1 MRLIPCPENVVF
13 SDGGYVFGKKS
24 GVFSTSDRA
33 RKAFDDFI
41 GKFCGYPPCDGNDI
55 LFKSDGTDDN
65 SEEYSLEIT
74 PSGISVDA
82 KSERGLFYG
91 VQTLKQ
97 IIAVRM
103 DDKTGE
109 AVLPSL
115 KIIDKPRF
123 SYRGF
128 MFDCVRHFF
137 PVETVKKY
145 IDAMAILKL
154 NVFHWH
160 LTDDQGWRVEIDGY
174 PELITTGSK
183 RRETMR
189 DKTPHGGYY
198 TKDDVREI
206 VNYASDRFI
215 AVVPEFDIPGHTRAA
230 VASYPELGCRGEK
243 FEVSTKFGIHGE
255 ILCAGKDASYKF
267 VRDVLD
273 CIAGE
278 FPSPYVH
285 IGGDEAVKHEWYA
298 CENCQN
304 KMRELGLK
312 NEEELQAYFTEQ
324 AINHLKTLGKTAIC
338 WNESANSGKLEKSA
352 VLQFWADGKK
362 NENVVREVKAG
373 RKIIV
378 SKFDP
383 YYLDYPYAMHPLKAV
398 YAFEPVFEEIKE
410 YPDNVLGVES
420 PIWTEWVGDEK
431 TLEYR
436 VFPRLIAVAETAW
449 SNAAN
454 KNYRAFVSAL
464 PLADGIINCETGIN
478 VTPASECNAEN
489 PFVKAKQMFC
499 FGIKMLDFETIN
511 RARKN
516 NKEMKKMRSLRKEE
530 EKEDKR

>member
-160 LTDDQGWRVEIDGY
+160 LTDD
-174 PELITTGSK
+174 
-183 RRETMR
+183 
-189 DKTPHGGYY
+189 
-198 TKDDVREI
+198 
-206 VNYASDRFI
+206 
-215 AVVPEFDIPGHTRAA
+215 
-230 VASYPELGCRGEK
+230 
-243 FEVSTKFGIHGE
+243 
-255 ILCAGKDASYKF
+255 
-267 VRDVLD
+267 
-273 CIAGE
+273 
-278 FPSPYVH
+278 
-285 IGGDEAVKHEWYA
+285 
-298 CENCQN
+298 
-304 KMRELGLK
+304 
-312 NEEELQAYFTEQ
+312 
-324 AINHLKTLGKTAIC
+324 
-338 WNESANSGKLEKSA
+338 
-352 VLQFWADGKK
+352 
-362 NENVVREVKAG
+362 
-373 RKIIV
+373 
-378 SKFDP
+378 
-383 YYLDYPYAMHPLKAV
+383 
-398 YAFEPVFEEIKE
+398 
-410 YPDNVLGVES
+410 
-420 PIWTEWVGDEK
+420 
-431 TLEYR
+431 
-436 VFPRLIAVAETAW
+436 
-449 SNAAN
+449 
-454 KNYRAFVSAL
+454 
-464 PLADGIINCETGIN
+464 
-478 VTPASECNAEN
+478 
-489 PFVKAKQMFC
+489 
-499 FGIKMLDFETIN
+499 
-511 RARKN
+511 
-516 NKEMKKMRSLRKEE
+516 
-530 EKEDKR
+530 

>member
-115 KIIDKPRF
+115 KITDKPRF

-206 VNYASDRFI
+206 VNYASDPNSIYR
-215 AVVPEFDIPGHTRAA
+215 DIPAPPLLLIPNW
-230 VASYPELGCRGEK
+230 V
-243 FEVSTKFGIHGE
+243 V
-255 ILCAGKDASYKF
+255 
-267 VRDVLD
+267 
-273 CIAGE
+273 
-278 FPSPYVH
+278 
-285 IGGDEAVKHEWYA
+285 EAR
-298 CENCQN
+298 N
-304 KMRELGLK
+304 
-312 NEEELQAYFTEQ
+312 
-324 AINHLKTLGKTAIC
+324 
-338 WNESANSGKLEKSA
+338 
-352 VLQFWADGKK
+352 
-362 NENVVREVKAG
+362 
-373 RKIIV
+373 
-378 SKFDP
+378 SKFRRNSEFTAK
-383 YYLDYPYAMHPLKAV
+383 YFAR
-398 YAFEPVFEEIKE
+398 
-410 YPDNVLGVES
+410 
-420 PIWTEWVGDEK
+420 EK
-431 TLEYR
+431 TR
-436 VFPRLIAVAETAW
+436 RINSSGTFSIA
-449 SNAAN
+449 
-454 KNYRAFVSAL
+454 
-464 PLADGIINCETGIN
+464 
-478 VTPASECNAEN
+478 
-489 PFVKAKQMFC
+489 
-499 FGIKMLDFETIN
+499 
-511 RARKN
+511 
-516 NKEMKKMRSLRKEE
+516 
-530 EKEDKR
+530 